1 MATSKFS
8 FTVKASPDVVL
19 KVLTDPEYNA
29 ENFRV
34 QGNPAAKCTVTSRT
48 DTKLE
53 LDAEVTEYAKG
64 ITGVDKSKTEI
75 THTYYVWDL
84 KAMKATWTYKSSHGG
99 TIKVS
104 GNDKIEPA
112 GAETRVTSEFTIDV
126 KIPLVGG
133 KIEKT
138 VVKEVESYWPKYQ
151 ALVGQW
157 CQKLA

>member
-8 FTVKASPDVVL
+8 FTVKASPEVVL

-29 ENFRV
+29 ENFKV
-34 QGNPAAKCTVTSRT
+34 QGNPDAKCKVTTKT
-48 DTKLE
+48 DTRLE

-75 THTYYVWDL
+75 THTRYVWDL
-84 KAMKATWTYKSSHGG
+84 KAMKATWTYQSSHGT

-104 GNDKIEPA
+104 GTDQIEPA
-112 GAETRVTSEFTIDV
+112 GGETRVTSVFNIDV

-151 ALVGQW
+151 ALVQKW